1 MKRWYLQFSK
11 VVLLSSIA
19 MLSSNFKV
27 GAQQA
32 KPVKVLFLLD
42 GSSSMLDDW
51 QAGTQRFVAA
61 SGLINTIID
70 SIRAV
75 NPNVEYGLRVFGHQ
89 YPVQQNVCTDTKLE
103 VPFSRGNQS
112 QIKARLKYIS
122 ARGVSPI
129 AYSLQKTAEE
139 NFVNSDK
146 VAYSIILLTDG
157 GESCGGNLCE
167 VIEKLLGGKIT
178 FTPYILSLIDNLD
191 LKKEYDCFGKYLT
204 VATPNQIAPAI
215 KTIIDDNRKMYVNN
229 DGTFAATKHELPQA
243 TPKPI
248 VEPIKE
254 VQPKPIVQTKVDTP
268 KVVPID
274 PKVAENVIVARNILS
289 PINNVKPKSLRKLAT
304 KKVVKVPPQKKALP
318 PIAQLIFTP
327 EEPEVVAPIVQPK
340 PRPKAVIIGAKRT
353 NIRWTTIRVLP
364 STKRIKESPL
374 INSRIK
380 FTEDQPKP
388 IVVAQPKT
396 NPTPKPIVSPK
407 PQTKLP
413 FQQQE
418 EAKVKTVTEKSEDT
432 KVLVYFTDGK
442 GKYYKTEPKI
452 DFVDI
457 KTNKVVQSNFRLVD
471 RKTGI
476 PEPIKIPPGT
486 YRITRPNSSFKT
498 AIVTIEANT
507 TQRIDITIAKGSIKF
522 RYATNP
528 NRPMVEFSATV
539 QNYVEKGPV
548 VRQRCDELL
557 EYEPGIYHIEIN
569 TLPISVRT
577 LPDLK
582 FGELNIID
590 IPEPGTFAV
599 LNSFRGKV
607 QLWYLK
613 GAAFEPFYDL
623 DLNGNPADQ
632 KLDLQPG
639 SYKVFFFKDGKEQ
652 EQEFRIKSNAVSDV
666 TL

>member
-1 MKRWYLQFSK
+1 VKRWYLQFSK
-11 VVLLSSIA
+11 VLLLSSMA
-19 MLSSNFKV
+19 LMSGRFSAL
-27 GAQQA
+27 AQQA

-51 QAGTQRFVAA
+51 QPGTQRFTAA

-75 NPNVEYGLRVFGHQ
+75 NPNVEFGLRVFGHQ
-89 YPVQQNVCTDTKLE
+89 YPVQQNICTDTKLE
-103 VPFSRGNQS
+103 VPFSKGNQA

-139 NFVNSDK
+139 NFINSDR

-157 GESCGGNLCE
+157 GESCGGNLCD
-167 VIEKLLGGKIT
+167 VIAKLLGGKIT
-178 FTPYILSLIDNLD
+178 FTPYILSLIDNMD
-191 LKKEYDCFGKYLT
+191 LKKEYDCLGKYLT
-204 VATPNQIAPAI
+204 VAAPAQVGPAI
-215 KTIIDDNRKMYVNN
+215 KTIIDDNRQMYITN
-229 DGTFAATKHELPQA
+229 DGTFAVTKHELPKA
-243 TPKPI
+243 APT
-248 VEPIKE
+248 VEPSA
-254 VQPKPIVQTKVDTP
+254 KPVPIPAKIDTP
-268 KVVPID
+268 KVVESPVAAPRSIIIALSDDKRRPLRRLPFKKINSTPKQHKPLAPSAKILFTQED
-274 PKVAENVIVARNILS
+274 P
-289 PINNVKPKSLRKLAT
+289 
-304 KKVVKVPPQKKALP
+304 VVVPP
-318 PIAQLIFTP
+318 
-327 EEPEVVAPIVQPK
+327 EQPK
-340 PRPKAVIIGAKRT
+340 PRPKVAIIGAKRT
-353 NIRWTTIRVLP
+353 DIRWTTIRVLP
-364 STKRIKESPL
+364 SDRRIKQKPL
-374 INSRIK
+374 FVSK
-380 FTEDQPKP
+380 LQFTEDEPRQIAVAQPQPKP
-388 IVVAQPKT
+388 V
-396 NPTPKPIVSPK
+396 PTPKPQPAPK
-407 PQTKLP
+407 PQTQLP
-413 FQQQE
+413 FQKQE
-418 EAKVKTVTEKSEDT
+418 EAKVKTVTERSEDT

-452 DFVDI
+452 DFVDV
-457 KTNKVVQSNFRLVD
+457 KSNKVVQSNFRLVD
-471 RKTGI
+471 RRTGI
-476 PEPIKIPPGT
+476 PEPIKIAPGT

-498 AIVTIEANT
+498 AIVTIEPNT

-522 RYATNP
+522 RYSTNP
-528 NRPMVEFSATV
+528 NRPMIEYSATV
-539 QNYVEKGPV
+539 QNYVEKGPM

-599 LNSFRGKV
+599 TNSFRGKV

-613 GAAFEPFYDL
+613 GAAYEPFYDF

-652 EQEFRIKSNAVSDV
+652 EQEFKIKSNAVSSV